1 MVIKHLRF
9 LDFCSGIGGGR
20 IGLENL
26 GMNCLGF
33 SEIDKDAE
41 ITYREF
47 FGDDEVNY
55 GDLMQIEPNDLPD
68 FDFMVGGFPCQ
79 TFSIIGMR
87 CGLDDEERGQVIY
100 GLVKILKAKNVKYF
114 ILENVKGIVSHDK
127 GNTLKVVLELLD
139 EAGYRVYH
147 KVLNSL
153 DFGVPQMRERIYFVG
168 VQKELV
174 DDDFNYE
181 FPTKYSGKSERLEEC
196 LIESDETL
204 IFDENLPAYQTFHK
218 YLDNKYNKGQYNID
232 ELISE
237 EYRVLDTRQS
247 DLRIYHDKTPTLRR
261 GRHGILYVRDGKFR
275 KLSGYE
281 ALLLQKI
288 PKKYADKVR
297 GKISNSKLLQ
307 QAGNAMTSSVI
318 EAIAKNLME
327 ALGEK
332 MTEKEKLVQ
341 RGSTTAKDG
350 FKNEV
355 FVVAEFNSWKE
366 SKLAQDWLKAMSYNL
381 DEIESVQ
388 ATKVKGSYKADVQV
402 AINIEIKLKSLVD
415 IQNLQVKLVSNPK
428 GFNQIDKRW
437 LKSYR
442 ELWDIP
448 DDVYELLQYFT
459 GEKKPKIENSKD
471 ERRMFANEFA
481 PNEQQILLDFF
492 RENKTLIVSDILK
505 GRGKFS
511 AEWMLVILKLKNE
524 ESIQWALEP
533 INKVLNHFGNGEV
546 LITPRGS
553 FKIGNITIQ
562 RKGGDNGRE
571 SANMLQFK
579 INPAELVDRNLLNPK

>member
-1 MVIKHLRF
+1 
-9 LDFCSGIGGGR
+9 
-20 IGLENL
+20 
-26 GMNCLGF
+26 
-33 SEIDKDAE
+33 
-41 ITYREF
+41 
-47 FGDDEVNY
+47 
-55 GDLMQIEPNDLPD
+55 
-68 FDFMVGGFPCQ
+68 
-79 TFSIIGMR
+79 
-87 CGLDDEERGQVIY
+87 
-100 GLVKILKAKNVKYF
+100 
-114 ILENVKGIVSHDK
+114 LENVKGLINHDK

-139 EAGYRVYH
+139 EAGYMVYH

-168 VQKELV
+168 VQKELI
-174 DDDFNYE
+174 DDNFKYE
-181 FPTKYSGKSERLEEC
+181 FPTKYSGKSESLEEC
-196 LIESDETL
+196 LIDSDEKL
-204 IFDENLPAYQTFHK
+204 IFDKKLPAYQTFLN
-218 YLDNKYNKGQYNID
+218 YLESKYNRGKYSVD
-232 ELISE
+232 ELLSQ
-237 EYRVLDTRQS
+237 EYKVLDTRQS

-261 GRHGILYVRDGKFR
+261 GRHGILYVRNGKFR

-281 ALLLQKI
+281 ALLLQKF

-297 GKISNSKLLQ
+297 GKISNTKLLQ

-318 EAIAKNLME
+318 EEIAKKLME

-332 MTEKEKLVQ
+332 MTEKKKLIK

-350 FKNEV
+350 FKNEA
-355 FVVAEFNSWKE
+355 FVVAEFNSWKDSE
-366 SKLAQDWLKAMSYNL
+366 LAQDWLKAMSYNL
-381 DEIESVQ
+381 DEIEHVE

-402 AINIEIKLKSLVD
+402 AISIEIKLKNLTD

-448 DDVYELLQYFT
+448 DDIYELLQYFT
-459 GEKKPKIENSKD
+459 GEKKPKIANPKD
-471 ERRMFANEFA
+471 KRRMFANELLDS
-481 PNEQQILLDFF
+481 EQQLLLNFF
-492 RENKTLIVSDILK
+492 KDNKTLIISDILK
-505 GRGKFS
+505 GRGKLS
-511 AEWMLVILKLKNE
+511 AEWMLVILKLKNAE
-524 ESIQWALEP
+524 NIQWALEP

-571 SANMLQFK
+571 TANMLQFK
-579 INPAELVDRNLLNPK
+579 VNLAELVDKI